1 MKILGIIPAR
11 GGSKGIPGKN
21 IKKLAGK
28 PLLAYTC
35 ESAKKSEL
43 LSRVIL
49 TSDSEEIIKVAQD
62 LGIEVPFKRPKALA
76 LDNTPTLEVVMHA
89 VEHFISRGEEFEAI
103 CLLQPTSPVRG
114 EGLIDTAIER
124 FVSGDYDSVISVREV
139 PAEFNPHW
147 IFEEEDGKL
156 RISTGEKEIIPRR
169 QDLPAAFFR
178 DGAVYLVKVRVLL
191 EQNSLYGEKI
201 GYIKSSGPYVNL
213 DVPEDWDEAE
223 VLFKKDF

>member
-28 PLLAYTC
+28 PLLAYTW
-35 ESAKKSEL
+35 ESAKKSKL

-49 TSDSEEIIKVAQD
+49 TSDSEEIIKVAKD
-62 LGIEVPFKRPKALA
+62 LGVEVPFQRPEALA
-76 LDNTPTLEVVMHA
+76 LDNTPTLEVVRHA
-89 VEHFISRGEEFEAI
+89 VKHFLSRGEEFEAI

-114 EGLIDTAIER
+114 QGLIDTAIEK

-147 IFEEEDGKL
+147 IFEEEDGHL

-169 QDLPAAFFR
+169 QDLPEAFFR
-178 DGAVYLVKVRVLL
+178 DGAVYLVKVGVLL

-223 VLFKKDF
+223 ILFKKDF